1 MEKSFY
7 IDSNIFIFAY
17 SEDKENGVVCR
28 KILDLIIEN
37 KITAFTSTL
46 TFDEI
51 FNKIMR
57 LKDKQTALIV
67 SDLFLNLNNLKF
79 IEVDLNIVS
88 SSLFLLKK
96 YNLGLR
102 DAIHLACAF
111 SKDLKNIITND
122 KDFDKI
128 EEIKRYDIKNFK

>member
-67 SDLFLNLNNLKF
+67 SDLFLNLNNLRF

-96 YNLGLR
+96 YNLGPR

>member
-96 YNLGLR
+96 YNLGPR

>member
-128 EEIKRYDIKNFK
+128 EEIKRHDIKEFR

>member
-17 SEDKENGVVCR
+17 SEDKENGVICR

-88 SSLFLLKK
+88 SSLSLLKK
-96 YNLGLR
+96 YNLGPR

>member
-67 SDLFLNLNNLKF
+67 SDLFLNLNNLRF

-128 EEIKRYDIKNFK
+128 EEIKRHDIKEFR

>member
-17 SEDKENGVVCR
+17 SEDKENGVICR

-122 KDFDKI
+122 KEFDKI
-128 EEIKRYDIKNFK
+128 EEIKRHDIKEFR

>member
-17 SEDKENGVVCR
+17 SEDKENGVICR

-96 YNLGLR
+96 YNLGPR

-128 EEIKRYDIKNFK
+128 EEIKRHDIKEFR